1 MITVSDI
8 CIYCDTDEEAA
19 ALELAIPGLKRERL
33 KGASKAWFTYLFR
46 PPAGVWHF
54 TPQQILIACGVQDIY
69 K

>member
-1 MITVSDI
+1 MITVSDM

-46 PPAGVWHF
+46 PPAGAGYF
-54 TPQQILIACGVQDIY
+54 TLQQISIACGVMKIY